1 MRIGV
6 VFPQT
11 EIGQDPAVIRDYAQA
26 VESMGYTHI
35 LAFDSVVGANPNRP
49 GGWDS
54 QYTYQHAF
62 HEPFVLFG
70 FCAGVTRRIELVTG
84 IVILPQRQTALVAKQ
99 AAAVDVLS
107 GGRLRLGIG
116 VGWNT
121 VEFEA
126 LGENFKNR
134 GKRVEEQLEVMR
146 LLWTKE
152 LVTYDGQWHALDF
165 DAITVDAADH
175 LISGRLDQPFDYFA
189 IAGPLAQELNQLS
202 LNYLSIAGDEPER
215 AAAALRSMLS
225 LYGPSGDTAWSKQL
239 DGLTALQARQVVRR
253 LPMGGPLTFGTGI
266 EVTASLDDMAFQGSS
281 AFLLGC
287 LLERFFAR
295 HVALNTFSET
305 VLRTTTRGEVMR
317 WPARLGDQGL
327 M

>member
-1 MRIGV
+1 MKVGV

-26 VESMGYTHI
+26 VESIGYTHI

-84 IVILPQRQTALVAKQ
+84 IVILPQRQTTLVAKQ

-116 VGWNT
+116 VGWNV

-126 LGENFKNR
+126 LGETFKNR

-146 LLWTKE
+146 LLWTQE
-152 LVTYDGQWHALDF
+152 LVTYEGRWHRVPDAGIRPLPVQRPIPIWMGGESEAVLRRAARLADGWITLQTFRPGPA
-165 DAITVDAADH
+165 AQQTVDRLLGLVREAGRDPAAFG
-175 LISGRLDQPFDYFA
+175 IEGRVT
-189 IAGPLAQELNQLS
+189 LS
-202 LNYLSIAGDEPER
+202 LVAPEER
-215 AAAALRSMLS
+215 AKEIAAWRAMRGITHLCVNTMGLG
-225 LYGPSGDTAWSKQL
+225 LPGPAEH
-239 DGLTALQARQVVRR
+239 VR
-253 LPMGGPLTFGTGI
+253 T
-266 EVTASLDDMAFQGSS
+266 
-281 AFLLGC
+281 
-287 LLERFFAR
+287 LERFKKD
-295 HVALNTFSET
+295 
-305 VLRTTTRGEVMR
+305 VLE
-317 WPARLGDQGL
+317 
-327 M
+327 